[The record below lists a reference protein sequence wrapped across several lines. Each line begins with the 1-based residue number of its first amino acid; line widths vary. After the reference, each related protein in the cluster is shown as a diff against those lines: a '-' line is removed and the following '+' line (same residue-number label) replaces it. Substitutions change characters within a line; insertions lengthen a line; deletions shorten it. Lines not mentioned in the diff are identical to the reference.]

1 MVFLEDTPLKEY
13 SVEVVRK
20 FLKETFSLK
29 LNRVPGSN
37 SEFFIRIFTRNSQRG
52 RQLTIRGEGDCSMS
66 RIIGCKREG

>member
-37 SEFFIRIFTRNSQRG
+37 SEFFIRIFTRNSEGQTAYDQRRG
-52 RQLTIRGEGDCSMS
+52 RLFNV
-66 RIIGCKREG
+66 